1 MFAAVVR
8 RYRSRLPRPLAVSL
22 LIGSAIVGTVACS
35 SSAPSP
41 TPAKPAATRPASSA
55 SPAAKTSASPSA
67 SPKPGASP
75 VASNVIEIADATMAD
90 ATPWITLRLA
100 DGEPVIVSGWK
111 LEVGTQSATV
121 PGNAILNPGD
131 TLTLRA
137 GDGLSSDRE
146 IFLGAESQAMAL
158 AAAPGARV
166 RLIKPTGEV
175 AAETT
180 VPRF

>member
-1 MFAAVVR
+1 
-8 RYRSRLPRPLAVSL
+8 
-22 LIGSAIVGTVACS
+22 
-35 SSAPSP
+35 
-41 TPAKPAATRPASSA
+41 
-55 SPAAKTSASPSA
+55 
-67 SPKPGASP
+67 
-75 VASNVIEIADATMAD
+75 MAD

-100 DGEPVIVSGWK
+100 DGEPVIVSGWT
-111 LEVGTQSATV
+111 LEVGTQSAIV

-137 GDGLSSDRE
+137 GAGQSSDRE
-146 IFLGAESQAMAL
+146 IFLGADSQAVAL

-166 RLIKPTGEV
+166 RLVKSTGEV